1 MVLATS
7 HGAVKTWATGY
18 PKEPNPNQPHKI
30 FTIRWWTR
38 GLFEQIESLLFLIW
52 SVFLGVWWCFFF
64 LLGLKG
70 FGQKPAKQ
78 SPRQAGAFIRSL
90 VAISANPPRS
100 AAAISQFFSGGG
112 TGWRSG

>member
-7 HGAVKTWATGY
+7 HVAVKTWATGSSY
-18 PKEPNPNQPHKI
+18 RAESHQPHKI
-30 FTIRWWTR
+30 FTIRWWTC
-38 GLFEQIESLLFLIW
+38 GLLNKLKACCFLIW
-52 SVFLGVWWCFFF
+52 SVFQGAWCFFSP
-64 LLGLKG
+64 LGLKG

-100 AAAISQFFSGGG
+100 AAAISQ
-112 TGWRSG
+112 